1 MKQQLLSS
9 NELAVLRVL
18 WSEGIPLSRP
28 ELLEKIPDNNWNP
41 NSIHVVL
48 NNLIKKGYVAVDGL
62 VRCGQSYGRT
72 YRAAKTQGEYAA
84 GLALHAVSGAP
95 DEECVLD
102 VVSAMVK
109 HKNVSEQTI
118 ALLEQ
123 MLAQRH
129 AELLQEKTKQEGGK
143 E

>member
-1 MKQQLLSS
+1 MKQQTLSS

-18 WSEGIPLSRP
+18 WDEGIPLSRP
-28 ELLEKIPDNNWNP
+28 ELLKKIPDINWNP

-48 NNLIKKGYVAVDGL
+48 NNLIKKGYIAVDGM

-72 YRAAKTQGEYAA
+72 YRATKTQGEYVAS
-84 GLALHAVSGAP
+84 LALQAVFDAP
-95 DEECVLD
+95 DEDCVLD

-118 ALLEQ
+118 TVLEQ
-123 MLAQRH
+123 MLAKRR
-129 AELLQEKTKQEGGK
+129 AELLQEKARQEDN
-143 E
+143 EE